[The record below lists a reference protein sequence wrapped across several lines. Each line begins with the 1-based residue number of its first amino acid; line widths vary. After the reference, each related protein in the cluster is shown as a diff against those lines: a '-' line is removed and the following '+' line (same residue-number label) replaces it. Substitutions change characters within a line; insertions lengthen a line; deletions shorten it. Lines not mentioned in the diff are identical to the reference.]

1 MSSKETIDTLYKINR
16 KLSLNNR
23 KFSNQSSAMLDAIK
37 QSLILIHDHKC
48 AARNEFEELLAK
60 ISGALTLSV
69 TKSINYSKD
78 YTIEDR

>member
-1 MSSKETIDTLYKINR
+1 MSTKETIDALYKLNK
-16 KLSLNNR
+16 KLTSNNR

-37 QSLILIHDHKC
+37 QSLIMIHDHKC
-48 AARNEFEELLAK
+48 TTRNEFEELLGK

-78 YTIEDR
+78 YSVEDR